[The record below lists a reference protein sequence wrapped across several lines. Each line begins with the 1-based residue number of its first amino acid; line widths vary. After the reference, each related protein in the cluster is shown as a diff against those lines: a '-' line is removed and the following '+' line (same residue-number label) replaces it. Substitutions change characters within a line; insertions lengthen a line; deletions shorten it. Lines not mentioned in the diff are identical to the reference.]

1 MLDASMKSEERGTFK
16 GIRWTHRPISLYD
29 QATNRSCNHD
39 HMLFKHFKFRPL
51 LDAGDVAM
59 IDCKAIIIK
68 ALSGTVLRDPEIMLS
83 S

>member
-1 MLDASMKSEERGTFK
+1 MIGQQIGNAK
-16 GIRWTHRPISLYD
+16 GIRWTHRPVSLYD

-39 HMLFKHFKFRPL
+39 HMLFKHFEFRLL

-59 IDCKAIIIK
+59 IDCKAIINK

-83 S
+83 SWVN